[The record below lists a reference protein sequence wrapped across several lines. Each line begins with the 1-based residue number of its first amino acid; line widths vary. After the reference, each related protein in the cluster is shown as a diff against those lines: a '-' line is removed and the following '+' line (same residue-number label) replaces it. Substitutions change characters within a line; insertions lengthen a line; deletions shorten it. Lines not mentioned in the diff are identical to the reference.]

1 MTDRFPAEV
10 TRVLSE
16 SGWFPGRRTDDQ
28 TEQAMRYVCDQ
39 VGREGAR
46 TESFEAAFDALTEF
60 GGIHV
65 VQDGPGRDLR
75 LRPFAIDPTRV
86 AATTETL
93 ADLGRVLGTS
103 LFPLGM
109 EGDHDSVLAIDRSGR
124 VFAIDHAGVWF
135 LGGTVDAALV
145 TLIFGN
151 QPPRLDDRGHW

>member
-16 SGWFPGRRTDDQ
+16 SGWSPGHRTDDQ
-28 TEQAMRYVCDQ
+28 TAAAVRYVCDQ
-39 VGREGAR
+39 VGRDGAR
-46 TESFEAAFDALTEF
+46 TESFEAAVDALTEF
-60 GGIHV
+60 GGLFV

-75 LRPFAIDPTRV
+75 LRPFALDPTRV

-93 ADLGRVLGTS
+93 ADLGRILGTS

-124 VFAIDHAGVWF
+124 VFAIDHTGTWF
-135 LGGTVDAALV
+135 LGDTIDAALV
-145 TLIFGN
+145 TLIHGIE
-151 QPPRLDDRGHW
+151 PPRLDDRGHW